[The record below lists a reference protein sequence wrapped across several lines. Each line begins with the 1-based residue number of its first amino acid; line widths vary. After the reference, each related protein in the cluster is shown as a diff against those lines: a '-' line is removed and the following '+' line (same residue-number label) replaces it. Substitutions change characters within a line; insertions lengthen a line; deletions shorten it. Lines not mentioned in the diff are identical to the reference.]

1 MRWSKTLT
9 LVEAHAEG
17 EVGRVVTGGL
27 IDIPGQT
34 MLDKM
39 NYINEL
45 DDSLRRFCVMEPRG
59 SAQMSTILMPQSPN
73 PLADAGM
80 IVLQGDRAHA
90 MSGSNCIC
98 TVTVL
103 LETGR
108 VAMSEPET
116 IVRLDTPAGLVIAR
130 ARCHDGKCESVTLEM
145 VPGFVEA
152 LDVAVDV
159 PGVGRIMVDLAFGG
173 IYYALIDPKDF
184 GLRIRPDNARAL
196 VDMGC
201 RVHRALNEQID
212 VRHPTMPSIDN
223 IAYTMF
229 VDVNDVGELHGV
241 TILPPGR
248 VDRSPCGTG
257 NTARLA
263 VRHGRGTAKVGERTI
278 ARSIID
284 SNFEIF
290 FAGETMVGDR
300 GAVQAEITG
309 RAWIH
314 GIHQI
319 GLDPADP
326 YPAGFMLSDC
336 WGDAFDLVG

>member
-17 EVGRVVTGGL
+17 EVGRVVTGGP
-27 IDIPGQT
+27 IDIPGET

-39 NYINEL
+39 NHINEV

-59 SAQMSTILMPQSPN
+59 SAQMSTVLMPPPSN

-103 LETGR
+103 LETGQ
-108 VAMSEPET
+108 VAMREPET
-116 IVRLDTPAGLVIAR
+116 IVRLDTPAGLVVAR
-130 ARCHDGKCESVTLEM
+130 ARCRDGKCESVTLEM

-152 LDVAVDV
+152 LDVGVDV
-159 PGVGRIMVDLAFGG
+159 PGLGRIIVDVAFGG
-173 IYYALIDPKDF
+173 IYYALINPRDL

-201 RVHRALNEQID
+201 RVHRALNEQIE
-212 VRHPTMPSIDN
+212 VRHTTMPSIDN

-229 VDVNDVGELHGV
+229 VDVTDGGELHGV

-263 VRHGRGTAKVGERTI
+263 VRHARDGAKIGERVV

-284 SNFEIF
+284 SRFEIHF
-290 FAGETMVGDR
+290 VDETMVGDR
-300 GAVQAEITG
+300 VAVQAEITG

-314 GIHQI
+314 GVHQI

-326 YPAGFMLSDC
+326 YPAGFMLADC
-336 WGDAFDLVG
+336 WGDAFDLV

>member
-27 IDIPGQT
+27 IDLPGET

-39 NYINEL
+39 NHINEV

-59 SAQMSTILMPQSPN
+59 SAQMSTILMPRSPN
-73 PLADAGM
+73 PHADAGM

-103 LETGR
+103 LETGM
-108 VAMSEPET
+108 VPMCEPET
-116 IVRLDTPAGLVIAR
+116 FVRLDTPAGLVIAR
-130 ARCHDGKCESVTLEM
+130 AHCHAGKCESVTLEM

-159 PGVGRIMVDLAFGG
+159 QGIGRIMVDLAFGG
-173 IYYALIDPKDF
+173 IYYALIDPKQV
-184 GLRIRPDNARAL
+184 GLRIVPESARAL
-196 VDMGC
+196 VDVGC
-201 RVHRALNEQID
+201 RVHRALNEQAS
-212 VRHPTMPSIDN
+212 VRHPMIPSIDN

-229 VDVNDVGELHGV
+229 VDVKNDGELHGA

-263 VRHGRGTAKVGERTI
+263 VRHARGEAKPGDRAV
-278 ARSIID
+278 ARSIIG
-284 SNFEIF
+284 SKFEVL
-290 FAGETMVGDR
+290 FAGETTVGGR
-300 GAVQAEITG
+300 PAVQAEITG

-326 YPAGFMLSDC
+326 YPAGYMLSDC
-336 WGDAFDLVG
+336 WGDAFDLMN